1 MAGER
6 VLLVEDNLAN
16 RRMAQFLLESKG
28 FIVIEALTGEE
39 AIQLARTERP
49 DLIIMDL
56 QLGGMD
62 GFAATRAIKADSA
75 TRHIPIVA
83 MTAYAM
89 SGDRERAVEA
99 GCDGYITK
107 PIDTKEFPVTIAR
120 YLASA
125 RSREGS
131 RADTSGR
138 TGANEPDPE
147 PRSP

>member
-16 RRMAQFLLESKG
+16 RRMAQFLLESRG

-56 QLGGMD
+56 QLGGW
-62 GFAATRAIKADSA
+62 TVSRPHERSSADSA

-89 SGDRERAVEA
+89 SGDRERGGRGGMRRLYYQAHRHEGISGDDVH
-99 GCDGYITK
+99 
-107 PIDTKEFPVTIAR
+107 DTLLPCT
-120 YLASA
+120 LA
-125 RSREGS
+125 
-131 RADTSGR
+131 
-138 TGANEPDPE
+138 
-147 PRSP
+147 

>member
-6 VLLVEDNLAN
+6 VLLVEDNLVN
-16 RRMAQFLLESKG
+16 RRLAEFLLKSKG
-28 FIVIEALTGEE
+28 FIVIEAITGEE

-56 QLGGMD
+56 QLAGMD
-62 GFAATRAIKADSA
+62 GFAATRAIKADRA
-75 TRHIPIVA
+75 TRHIPVVA

-107 PIDTKEFPVTIAR
+107 PIDTKEFPLAIAR

-125 RSREGS
+125 RSGEEGGEGGGGG
-131 RADTSGR
+131 TS
-138 TGANEPDPE
+138 
-147 PRSP
+147 

>member
-6 VLLVEDNLAN
+6 VLLVEDNLVN
-16 RRMAQFLLESKG
+16 RRMAQFLLKSKG

-39 AIQLARTERP
+39 AIHLARTEGP

-62 GFAATRAIKADSA
+62 GFTATRAIKADSA
-75 TRHIPIVA
+75 TRHIPVVA

-89 SGDRERAVEA
+89 SGDREKAVNA

-107 PIDTKEFPVTIAR
+107 PIDTKEFPVAIAR

-125 RSREGS
+125 RSRAGGGEEAS
-131 RADTSGR
+131 ER
-138 TGANEPDPE
+138 TGAND
-147 PRSP
+147 RDT